1 MVDAVHLPD
10 LDIARA
16 VPGLSTEQRALHAGT
31 GLAVGKAA

>member
-16 VPGLSTEQRALHAGT
+16 VPGLSTEEGALHAGT
-31 GLAVGKAA
+31 GLAVGNTA